1 MQRFHGLI
9 TRPSMDPEEG
19 GALEAAR
26 VPLVQDDP
34 QSPGSPFSSLLTTT
48 SPAED
53 ELYRTASATEVL
65 RDLGGVFRDQY
76 EFLRSADAE
85 AEAAANRFYGC
96 SAVHA
101 AGSPAAFL
109 SHSWADG
116 ALLKYLALRRRTFG
130 SLGTVFWF
138 GRPTPCRASSPNI
151 QAAGFVTGLSCGAM
165 SGRRAASLG
174 STCSS
179 P

>member
-26 VPLVQDDP
+26 VRLVHDSDP

-116 ALLKYLALRRRTFG
+116 ALLKYLALCYR
-130 SLGTVFWF
+130 SNLIPHSGTVS
-138 GRPTPCRASSPNI
+138 GTSPLRSNI
-151 QAAGFVTGLSCGAM
+151 YT
-165 SGRRAASLG
+165 
-174 STCSS
+174 
-179 P
+179 